1 MMYNTS
7 DNVSVI
13 TIVNQL
19 NKRGALV
26 LCVCFVDRYLSFRPF
41 SFGHCIVCSFSIYG
55 FWLPPFGIFKLFFLC
70 FSVFILFLSTPVLTC
85 FMKRMFGLWIIKM
98 VPIFRREKISKKSYL
113 LRTKSWRI
121 HVSFGWSIVKYI

>member
-1 MMYNTS
+1 MMYSTS

-70 FSVFILFLSTPVLTC
+70 FSVFILFLSTPVLTKKIVVLWKEC
-85 FMKRMFGLWIIKM
+85 VDCGLLKWCL
-98 VPIFRREKISKKSYL
+98 FSDEKKS
-113 LRTKSWRI
+113 
-121 HVSFGWSIVKYI
+121 VKNLIIWEQKVGVYMCPLDGPL